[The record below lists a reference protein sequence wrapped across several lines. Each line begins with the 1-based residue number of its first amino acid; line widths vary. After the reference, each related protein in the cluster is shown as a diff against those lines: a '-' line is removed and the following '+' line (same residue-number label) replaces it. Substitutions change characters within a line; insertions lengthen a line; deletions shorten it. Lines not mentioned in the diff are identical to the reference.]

1 MTVTTPPADPAIDR
15 YPTRISSE
23 ILMMKRQ
30 EPTVWGSPEGGPV
43 SADELAQFGADG
55 FLTAAELLTPG
66 EVAECLTELR
76 QLNSGPQVHA
86 DYRGSSEPG
95 GDEVRTVFDIHRMDG
110 PLGKLASDPRLA
122 DRARQI
128 LGSDVYVHQ
137 SRISYRPGFS
147 GKGFYWHSDFE
158 AWHAQDGMPGM
169 RAVGISVTLADEYP
183 HSGALMIMPGS
194 HRTFVSCADE
204 TQSGRDGEPLRM
216 LEIRRPDT
224 TSLATLCGESGIT
237 ALPGT
242 AGSAVIFDSNCLHGS
257 LDNITPYP
265 RSNVFIVYN
274 SVENTL
280 VEPFAGTAPR
290 PHHIASRDFTPV
302 G

>member
-1 MTVTTPPADPAIDR
+1 MIPMTATADPVIDR

-23 ILMMKRQ
+23 IVMMKRQ
-30 EPTVWGSPEGGPV
+30 EPTVWGSPEDGPI
-43 SADELAQFGADG
+43 SAGDLAGFGANG
-55 FLTAAELLTPG
+55 FLAVGELLTPG
-66 EVAECLTELR
+66 EVGECLAELR
-76 QLNSGPQVHA
+76 RLNDDPQVKA
-86 DYRGSSEPG
+86 DARTIGELA
-95 GDEVRTVFDIHRMDG
+95 GDEVRTVFDIHKTDG
-110 PLGKLASDPRLA
+110 PLGKLARDPRLA
-122 DRARQI
+122 GRARQI

-137 SRISYRPGFS
+137 SRISYRPGFR

-158 AWHAQDGMPGM
+158 AWHAQDGMPAM
-169 RAVGISVTLADEYP
+169 RTVGISIALADEYP
-183 HSGALMIMPGS
+183 HNGSLMIMPGS

-204 TQSGRDGEPLRM
+204 TQSGHDGEPLRM

-237 ALPGT
+237 QVSGK

-265 RSNVFIVYN
+265 RSNVFIVFN

-280 VEPFAGTAPR
+280 LEPFAGNSPR
-290 PHHIASRDFTPV
+290 PDHIASRDFTPV
-302 G
+302 A